1 MKGKKKL
8 PRLYIPIWL
17 QFFVATTGIVALTVV
32 TLGYVVFERQKEQLY
47 TQTVKT
53 GMVSLSY
60 FTNNASIPLIED
72 DILSLNTLIKEATSV
87 EGLLYV
93 VILDQQG
100 VIKAH
105 TDYHKIGT
113 SFDVTT
119 LVKDNGGKL
128 REGIKK
134 GSVTYFNYTVASG
147 EHILALRQ
155 PITFQDKV
163 LGEAVVGVSL
173 DFLEDLIRKEKLF
186 VIAMSLFIIM
196 FGIAIAVFFGFG
208 FSRPIKKLVVATQE
222 IGKGNYGYKLNMKR
236 NDELGNLAAA
246 FDYMS
251 NELWTKSLM
260 QESFG
265 KYVGSE
271 ILDMIL
277 ADPEN
282 PWLKGKR
289 GEATVLFTDIRRF
302 TAYSEAKEPEE
313 LVEGLNKYF
322 NIASSHIL
330 LHGGYIDKFLGD
342 GVLGI
347 FGVPITCEDHV
358 ARAVKAA
365 VAMQREIKELDE
377 KGDQLLSSMGIG
389 INSGIVISGNI
400 GSQVKM
406 EYTVIGDTVNVA
418 SRLNG
423 LAGPGEIIISEN
435 VYEKV
440 FDLVIA
446 ESLPPQKIKGKS
458 EPVRVFKVLGIKEKS
473 EAGSE
478 Q

>member
-1 MKGKKKL
+1 MTYKKKL
-8 PRLYIPIWL
+8 RRLYIPIWL

-32 TLGYVVFERQKEQLY
+32 ILGYIVFERQKEQLY
-47 TQTVKT
+47 HQTVKT

-72 DILSLNTLIKEATSV
+72 NILRLNTLIKEAASV

-93 VILDQQG
+93 IIVDHKG

-113 SFDVTT
+113 SFDANT
-119 LVKDNGGKL
+119 LVESNDGKL
-128 REGIKK
+128 TKGTKK
-134 GSVTYFNYTVASG
+134 GDVTYFKYTLASG
-147 EHILALRQ
+147 EHVLALRQ
-155 PITFQDKV
+155 PITFKDKV
-163 LGEAVVGVSL
+163 LGDAIVGVSL
-173 DFLEDLIRKEKLF
+173 DFLEDLVKKEKVS
-186 VIAMSLFIIM
+186 VIVMSSFIM
-196 FGIAIAVFFGFG
+196 LLGIAIAIFLGFG

-222 IGKGNYGYKLNMKR
+222 VGKGNYGQKLNMRR
-236 NDELGNLAAA
+236 NDELGNLADA

-282 PWLKGKR
+282 PWLKGQKS
-289 GEATVLFTDIRRF
+289 EATVLFTDLRRF

-313 LVEGLNKYF
+313 VVEGLNKYF
-322 NIASSHIL
+322 NIASNHIL

-342 GVLGI
+342 GVLAI
-347 FGVPITCEDHV
+347 FGVPVSCEDHV
-358 ARAVKAA
+358 ARAVRAA

-377 KGDQLLSSMGIG
+377 KGDELLSSMGVG
-389 INSGIVISGNI
+389 INSGMVISGNI

-423 LAGPGEIIISEN
+423 LAGPGEIIISESA
-435 VYEKV
+435 YEKV
-440 FDLVIA
+440 ADMVIG
-446 ESLPPQKIKGKS
+446 ESLPPQKLKGKAES
-458 EPVRVFKVLGIKEKS
+458 VRVFKVLGIKEKS
-473 EAGSE
+473 GAGNE